1 MTDRSIKNSNMSP
14 RTKEQFETI
23 REEKSL
29 HIMQSALEVFAEYG
43 YANST
48 ISQIARHASISK
60 GLLYNYFESKE
71 ALIDAIINRGFDEM
85 LALYDPDNDGVIT
98 VDEMESYIR
107 QVVAILKERRIF
119 WKLYYQLSMQPDV
132 FKRLEVRIKEMMEPI
147 MKMTVAYFESM
158 GFENPLMETMLFSA
172 LMDGIAI
179 DYVMAPELFPIDDL
193 LEEIVSRYCKKQT
206 I

>member
-1 MTDRSIKNSNMSP
+1 LTDRSIKNINMSP
-14 RTKEQFETI
+14 RTKEQFEII

-98 VDEMESYIR
+98 VDEMENYIR

-132 FKRLEVRIKEMMEPI
+132 FKRLEVRIMEMMEPI

-158 GFENPLMETMLFSA
+158 GFENPLMETMIFSA
-172 LMDGIAI
+172 LMDGVAI

>member
-1 MTDRSIKNSNMSP
+1 MTDRSIKKNNMSP

-60 GLLYNYFESKE
+60 GLIYNYFESKE

-107 QVVAILKERRIF
+107 KVVAILKERRIF

-172 LMDGIAI
+172 LMDGVAI

>member
-1 MTDRSIKNSNMSP
+1 LTDRSIKNSNMSP

-48 ISQIARHASISK
+48 ISQIAHHASISK

-172 LMDGIAI
+172 LMDGVAI